1 MLRAGKVSE
10 EFSWRLNMHPV
21 VQTVKLSGSLDISC
35 FDRFFGEIIAALKLK
50 PDLLIVDMQ
59 DVSFIDNSGLVA
71 LITALTIVRANG
83 GRLALCSL
91 SESVE
96 VVIELTGSQ
105 RFFDI
110 LPSSYCQTN
119 TQNFAMT

>member
-1 MLRAGKVSE
+1 MQ
-10 EFSWRLNMHPV
+10 PV

-35 FDRFFGEIIAALKLK
+35 FDHFFSKIIAALKLK

-59 DVSFIDNSGLVA
+59 DVSFIDNSGLGA
-71 LITALTIVRANG
+71 LITALTIIRANG

-91 SESVE
+91 NESVE

-110 LPSSYCQTN
+110 LPSSQCN
-119 TQNFAMT
+119 TLQETIAQDYVMN

>member
-1 MLRAGKVSE
+1 MLRSV
-10 EFSWRLNMHPV
+10 
-21 VQTVKLSGSLDISC
+21 
-35 FDRFFGEIIAALKLK
+35 FGEILAALKLK

-71 LITALTIVRANG
+71 LITALKIVKANG
-83 GRLALCSL
+83 GRLALCSV

-105 RFFDI
+105 RIFNI
-110 LPSSYCQTN
+110 LPSSNQK
-119 TQNFAMT
+119 

>member
-1 MLRAGKVSE
+1 MRP
-10 EFSWRLNMHPV
+10 M

-59 DVSFIDNSGLVA
+59 DVSFIDNSGLEA
-71 LITALTIVRANG
+71 LITALTIIRANG
-83 GRLALCSL
+83 GRLALSSL

-110 LPSSYCQTN
+110 LPGAQQKAIPKEMHSAAQDLVRR
-119 TQNFAMT
+119 

>member
-1 MLRAGKVSE
+1 MQ
-10 EFSWRLNMHPV
+10 PV

-35 FDRFFGEIIAALKLK
+35 FDQFFGEIISALKLK
-50 PDLLIVDMQ
+50 PDLLIIDMQ
-59 DVSFIDNSGLVA
+59 DVSFIDNSGLGA
-71 LITALTIVRANG
+71 LITALTIIRANG

-91 SESVE
+91 NESVE

-110 LPSSYCQTN
+110 LPSSHCSTHQKTLA
-119 TQNFAMT
+119 QDFAMS